1 MMLAENGEDFMRTFL
16 TIALLL
22 AASPALADEDCNRAT
37 NQNEIN
43 RCAQDNYSAADRA
56 LNEAWARLPEG
67 VKSKLRSEE
76 RDWIARRDT
85 ACKAEASE
93 SEGGSIYPTLLFS
106 CMAEKTK
113 ARTKILLVYT
123 R

>member
-1 MMLAENGEDFMRTFL
+1 MRTVL

-22 AASPALADEDCNRAT
+22 AAVPAYADEDCNKAT

-43 RCAQDNYSAADRA
+43 RCAEDNYNAADRA
-56 LNEAWARLPEG
+56 LNDAWGRLPDA
-67 VKSKLRSEE
+67 VKTKLRGEE
-76 RDWIARRDT
+76 RDWIARRDA
-85 ACKAEASE
+85 ACKAEAAE
-93 SEGGSIYPTLLFS
+93 SEGGSMYPTLLFS

-113 ARTKILLVYT
+113 ARTKALQSYPV

>member
-1 MMLAENGEDFMRTFL
+1 MRT
-16 TIALLL
+16 AALL
-22 AASPALADEDCNRAT
+22 AAFLLACTPALADEDCNKAT

-43 RCAQDNYSAADRA
+43 RCAEDNYNAADRA
-56 LNEAWARLPEG
+56 LNDAWTRLPDG
-67 VKSKLRSEE
+67 VKSKLRAAE

-93 SEGGSIYPTLLFS
+93 SEGGSMYPTLLFG

-113 ARTKILLVYT
+113 ARTRELGAQP

>member
-1 MMLAENGEDFMRTFL
+1 MRTFL

-22 AASPALADEDCNRAT
+22 AAAPACADEDCNKAT

-43 RCAQDNYSAADRA
+43 RCAEDNYNEADRT
-56 LNEAWARLPEG
+56 LNDVWGRLPDAA
-67 VKSKLRSEE
+67 KAKLRAGE
-76 RDWIARRDT
+76 RDWIARRDA
-85 ACKAEASE
+85 ACKAEAAE

-113 ARTKILLVYT
+113 ARTRELRAYRLK
-123 R
+123 

>member
-1 MMLAENGEDFMRTFL
+1 MRTAAAL
-16 TIALLL
+16 AALLL
-22 AASPALADEDCNRAT
+22 ACAPALADEDCNKAT

-43 RCAQDNYSAADRA
+43 RCAQDNYNEADRA
-56 LNEAWARLPEG
+56 LNDAWGRLPDG
-67 VKSKLRSEE
+67 VKSKLRAEE

-106 CMAEKTK
+106 CMAQKTK
-113 ARTKILLVYT
+113 ART
-123 R
+123 REFEAGRR